1 MSCCP
6 PDGFDEDEDRN
17 HVDRPVHS
25 RKFAQFSD
33 EWYRACNQAFGQTW
47 KRFYEDREQP
57 GVWVL
62 RPEREPVS
70 AIASFIE
77 STLARHGSK
86 QIEAS

>member
-6 PDGFDEDEDRN
+6 PDGFDEDEDRD

-33 EWYRACNQAFGQTW
+33 EWYRACNQAFAKAWRTEQMRQNHPSQTGT
-47 KRFYEDREQP
+47 P
-57 GVWVL
+57 
-62 RPEREPVS
+62 
-70 AIASFIE
+70 INSFIE
-77 STLARHGSK
+77 NTLLLHGSK